1 MKGTPARAARWVL
14 GIALLAAL
22 LAWLNPGSV
31 AARLGS
37 VDPRLALPAILG
49 LVGVHLVAASA
60 WRRLTERLAGLQLD
74 WRTTIRLYYAAQ
86 AWGAITPANL
96 GADIYRVAAIDAGV
110 SRSRLAVP
118 VVAQRLTSI
127 GALLVLGFIGALL
140 LPIDGLGSFAALL
153 LVLVSGLAAVVAAV
167 ATRSGR
173 VPGPMRRVLD
183 RLGFATVADPPR
195 DWMSTVLRDG
205 LGLGLVFHGASL
217 LLGLVLVAAVD
228 PAAASRPVDVLAA
241 LAVAR
246 LSLAVPIS
254 PNGIGIQEGAL
265 TLLFVQLGLSPDTA
279 LAAALLNRIALVVT
293 AAIGSLALVLGP
305 RTSGAPRAASASL
318 SNPADG

>member
-1 MKGTPARAARWVL
+1 MKRTKGRAARWVL
-14 GIALLAAL
+14 GIGVLGAL
-22 LAWLNPGSV
+22 LAWFDPGSV
-31 AARLGS
+31 AARLGT

-60 WRRLTERLAGLQLD
+60 WRRLTERLSGLQLD

-96 GADIYRVAAIDAGV
+96 GADIYRVAALDAGA

-127 GALLVLGFIGALL
+127 GALLVLGFIAALV
-140 LPIDGLGSFAALL
+140 LPIGGFGSFAALF
-153 LVLVSGLAAVVAAV
+153 LVLMLGLAAMVGAV
-167 ATRSGR
+167 ATRSGK
-173 VPGPMRRVLD
+173 VSGPMRRILD
-183 RLGFATVADPPR
+183 RVGFETVAGPPR
-195 DWMSTVLRDG
+195 GWMSTVLRDG
-205 LGLGLVFHGASL
+205 LGLGLIFHGASL

-228 PAAASRPVDVLAA
+228 PAAASRPMDVLAA

-265 TLLFVQLGLSPDTA
+265 TLLFVHLGLSPDTA
-279 LAAALLNRIALVVT
+279 LAAALLNRIALVAT
-293 AAIGSLALVLGP
+293 AVIGSLALIVGS
-305 RTSGAPRAASASL
+305 RTSARSAARSSL
-318 SNPADG
+318 SHPADG

>member
-1 MKGTPARAARWVL
+1 MKGTKGRAARWVL
-14 GIALLAAL
+14 GIALLGAL
-22 LAWLNPGSV
+22 LTWFNPVSI
-31 AARLGS
+31 AARLGT
-37 VDPRLALPAILG
+37 VDVRLAMPAILG
-49 LVGVHLVAASA
+49 LVSVHLVAASA
-60 WRRLTERLAGLQLD
+60 WRRLTERLSGLQLD

-96 GADIYRVAAIDAGV
+96 GADIYRVAAIDAGAG
-110 SRSRLAVP
+110 RSRLAVP

-140 LPIDGLGSFAALL
+140 LPIGGLGSFAALL
-153 LVLVSGLAAVVAAV
+153 LVLMLGLAAGVAFV
-167 ATRSGR
+167 ATRSGQ
-173 VPGPMRRVLD
+173 VPGLIRRILD
-183 RLGFATVADPPR
+183 RLGLQTLAGPPR
-195 DWMSTVLRDG
+195 GWTSTVLRDG

-228 PAAASRPVDVLAA
+228 PEAASRPVEILAA

-279 LAAALLNRIALVVT
+279 LAAALLNRIALVAT
-293 AAIGSLALVLGP
+293 AVIGSLALVMGS
-305 RTSGAPRAASASL
+305 RTGAPRAAAS
-318 SNPADG
+318 SWSHPADS